1 MKQIFQNINNG
12 KVFIDDIPTP
22 NIDQNSALIQTELTL
37 ISSGTERSLI
47 DFGKSSLFQKAK
59 KRPDQIKK
67 IINKVKTDG
76 ILDTYSAVTSKLDQ
90 PFPLGYC
97 NVGTIVDSNHSEF
110 SINQRVVSN
119 GHHAEFVTSKK
130 NSMVLQIMSF
140 R

>member
-1 MKQIFQNINNG
+1 MVNQVFFKKQ
-12 KVFIDDIPTP
+12 
-22 NIDQNSALIQTELTL
+22 
-37 ISSGTERSLI
+37 
-47 DFGKSSLFQKAK
+47 

-119 GHHAEFVTSKK
+119 GHHVEFVTSKK
-130 NSMVLQIMSF
+130 LNGHFTRKCPF